1 MTEKKFHVYT
11 WMEDELR
18 RLIVSGLLPE
28 SKPIWSESVLM
39 AKYGIGRNAVRAA
52 IGNLEA
58 EGLLKRVH
66 GSGTFVVPQIQRK
79 HPHSS
84 RKRGKR
90 SCICLFRRIPK
101 KRSSSIW

>member
-39 AKYGIGRNAVRAA
+39 AKSGIGRNAVRAA
-52 IGNLEA
+52 ISNLEA

-66 GSGTFVVPQIQRK
+66 GSGT
-79 HPHSS
+79 
-84 RKRGKR
+84 
-90 SCICLFRRIPK
+90 L
-101 KRSSSIW
+101 